1 MLLYLS
7 SNGKSDLLD
16 FIKEQKIDP
25 KKTELMMKK
34 LVGRF
39 TLKQFVVKD
48 MRNYL
53 ACRFFVVDLSC
64 IEDSLEDFIIAIKSF
79 QMMFNARIIVV
90 LSGIRNES
98 SYLDRLIETGVTE
111 LITATTKAELRE
123 EVLECLS
130 KDGMERYKPKK
141 EAPKLGIKTVKQ
153 SIVNPEVVQ
162 IPKYKWNA
170 KNVKIAIVGASRRSG
185 VTVTAFNF
193 ANWLIARGATACYVE
208 MNMNRHLSF
217 LIERFTV
224 EKIGEHYPVGDVDC
238 FLTNEIDK
246 DYNFII
252 YDLGSGDEMP
262 SVFYES
268 EIRLL
273 CGSLLPYEEPKYS
286 KLLHQCDGIAAF
298 KMALKVPEEFQVDCK
313 EIFGEDLLIAEAS
326 HDLFNDNCNGHIYSP
341 MINSYI
347 IPERRL

>member
-98 SYLDRLIETGVTE
+98 GYLNRLVETGVTE
-111 LITATTKAELRE
+111 LITATTNAELQE

-208 MNMNRHLSF
+208 MNMNRHLRF

-252 YDLGSGDEMP
+252 YDLDSGDEMP

-298 KMALKVPEEFQVDCK
+298 KMALKVPEEFQGDCK
-313 EIFGEDLLIAEAS
+313 AIFGEDILIAESS
-326 HDLFNDNCNGHIYSP
+326 HDLFNDNCNGHIYYP

>member
-98 SYLDRLIETGVTE
+98 SYLNRLIETGVTE
-111 LITATTKAELRE
+111 LITAATKTELQE

-141 EAPKLGIKTVKQ
+141 EASKLGIKTVKQ

-162 IPKYKWNA
+162 IPQYKWNA

-185 VTVTAFNF
+185 VTITAFNF

-208 MNMNRHLSF
+208 MNMNRHLRF

-252 YDLGSGDEMP
+252 YDLGSADEMP

>member
-1 MLLYLS
+1 
-7 SNGKSDLLD
+7 
-16 FIKEQKIDP
+16 
-25 KKTELMMKK
+25 
-34 LVGRF
+34 
-39 TLKQFVVKD
+39 

-98 SYLDRLIETGVTE
+98 SYMDRLIETGVTE
-111 LITATTKAELRE
+111 LITATTKTELQE

-141 EAPKLGIKTVKQ
+141 EAAKLGIKTVKQ

-208 MNMNRHLSF
+208 MNMNRHLRF

-252 YDLGSGDEMP
+252 YDLDSGDEMP

-313 EIFGEDLLIAEAS
+313 AIFGEDLLIAEAS
-326 HDLFNDNCNGHIYSP
+326 HDLFNDNCNGHIYYP

>member
-98 SYLDRLIETGVTE
+98 SYLNRLIETGVTE
-111 LITATTKAELRE
+111 LITAATKTELQE

-141 EAPKLGIKTVKQ
+141 EASKLGIKTVKQ

-162 IPKYKWNA
+162 IPQYKWNA

-185 VTVTAFNF
+185 VTITAFNF

-208 MNMNRHLSF
+208 MNMNRHLRF

-252 YDLGSGDEMP
+252 YDLGSADEMP

-326 HDLFNDNCNGHIYSP
+326 HDLFNDNCNGHIYSQ